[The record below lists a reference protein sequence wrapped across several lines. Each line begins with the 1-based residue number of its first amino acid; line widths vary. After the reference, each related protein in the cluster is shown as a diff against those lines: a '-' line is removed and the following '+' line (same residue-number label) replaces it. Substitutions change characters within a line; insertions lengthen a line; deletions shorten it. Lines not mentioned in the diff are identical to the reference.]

1 MDKAQ
6 EILIEA
12 LRQGTTTAG
21 EQRLYRSGKLPGLFA
36 GRSSLHAE
44 AAAQGVRDDLIEIVR
59 TETKGKTVVEWVR
72 VTPKGVQFVLER
84 ESPVRA
90 MDELQALLRLNEQ
103 GFPGWVEELRRG
115 IDEVGRRFV

>member
-1 MDKAQ
+1 RSRDWRAKRKRRPQAGDPPLNETHPSLYTRAAMPARTDRPRRMPMDKAQ

-21 EQRLYRSGKLPGLFA
+21 EQRLYRSGKLPGLFG
-36 GRSSLHAE
+36 GRSSVHAE

-72 VTPKGVQFVLER
+72 VTPKG
-84 ESPVRA
+84 
-90 MDELQALLRLNEQ
+90 
-103 GFPGWVEELRRG
+103 
-115 IDEVGRRFV
+115 